1 MHLFFRKL
9 AHSDGRWRSEAKPL
23 AAQFLFIHLKGV
35 IPSLASGLVIL
46 VASVDVVSCKPSVN
60 YAVQKIEDVLFTIT
74 NKIDQKESSIT
85 R

>member
-1 MHLFFRKL
+1 MHLFFHKL

-46 VASVDVVSCKPSVN
+46 VASADVVSCKPSVN
-60 YAVQKIEDVLFTIT
+60 YAVYNCL
-74 NKIDQKESSIT
+74 KEN
-85 R
+85 